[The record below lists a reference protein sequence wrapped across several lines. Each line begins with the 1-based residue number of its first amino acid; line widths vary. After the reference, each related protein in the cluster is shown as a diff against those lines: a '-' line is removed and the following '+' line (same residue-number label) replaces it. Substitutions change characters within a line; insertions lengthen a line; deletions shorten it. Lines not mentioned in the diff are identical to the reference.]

1 MKINLNILI
10 VTILITFIYSCSE
23 EFDSRTNQI
32 NPNTAT
38 RTVSE
43 IGSKSINWLDE
54 FRIDIYQNR
63 SNEFSIEDA
72 VIGLDAILNLYKTQE
87 IGNFV
92 RYDVLKNNYAVA
104 LNTSGKINTL
114 TLRSLFESIHF
125 DNKEFYENSLLPNK
139 LLGGISIQVKER
151 KREEIVIEVFS
162 VIGENNDN
170 YIFDAELNDEL
181 DCQPQFSTEDCYYAG
196 FGDADYIKYS
206 SSNIYSYGS
215 QLIGGGKCDGTL
227 TNETAAHEEVQ
238 KKFTQKIPNMVNKSG
253 IPYTVKF
260 VNQECKFINITKNIS
275 DYNQFPYSSCSD
287 LTLLDNTINDIEPTS
302 SYNNTELDCAYCII
316 DNWVKSILPQGYNLS
331 HMNIWTY
338 LTSNFQNSTGWI
350 VEICWGE
357 PVLVPI
363 VDTPIPNEP
372 NGIDDLGLRGNIT
385 SNDPFQNLVIPINT
399 IIGK

>member
-1 MKINLNILI
+1 MKINLNILV

-23 EFDSRTNQI
+23 EFDSRTNEI
-32 NPNTAT
+32 KPNTTT

-151 KREEIVIEVFS
+151 KSEEIVIEVFS

-170 YIFDAELNDEL
+170 YSYEPETADDLG
-181 DCQPQFSTEDCYYAG
+181 CYPQFGEDECFKAG
-196 FGDADYIKYS
+196 FGDADYIE
-206 SSNIYSYGS
+206 GGFGRP
-215 QLIGGGKCDGTL
+215 LLDGGKCDGTL
-227 TNETAAHEEVQ
+227 VNKTAAHEEVQ
-238 KKFTQKIPNMVNKSG
+238 NKFTQKIPNLVNESG
-253 IPYTVKF
+253 LPYTVNF
-260 VNQECKFINITKNIS
+260 VNQNCKGIVIS
-275 DYNQFPYSSCSD
+275 RFLDEYNEFTGCTNS
-287 LTLLDNTINDIEPTS
+287 LLNDNTINNLYPTTV
-302 SYNNTELDCAYCII
+302 YDNTALNCAYCII
-316 DNWVKSILPQGYNLS
+316 NNWVQSVIPADLQMSY
-331 HMNIWTY
+331 MNIFTDKL
-338 LTSNFQNSTGWI
+338 LTTGNPTGNNDTKWF

-363 VDTPIPNEP
+363 VDIPVPNEP
-372 NGIDDLGLRGNIT
+372 NGIDDIGMRGNIIG
-385 SNDPFQNLVIPINT
+385 NDPYQNLGVSVSSLLGN
-399 IIGK
+399 